1 MIIQKSLMDDK
12 GFTYGDDLLGVMGTV
27 LDGLG
32 PGLSSLLVPG
42 LVNKLF
48 PLAFTANES
57 MTGTIGE
64 TFSNTK
70 FRGKAASAAIG
81 VHSENAS
88 TVLEEIV
95 AINKEFPFAGALAL
109 RYVKGTEALLG
120 FTHFDKTCI
129 MELDGVDSQLSRT
142 FIQKVWSRLEEL
154 DIPFTMHWGKFNFGL
169 TPELV
174 QKMYGDNL
182 AKWKS
187 CRKLLLSEDVQKV
200 FTNNFMVQCELSD

>member
-1 MIIQKSLMDDK
+1 
-12 GFTYGDDLLGVMGTV
+12 
-27 LDGLG
+27 
-32 PGLSSLLVPG
+32 
-42 LVNKLF
+42 
-48 PLAFTANES
+48 

-81 VHSENAS
+81 VQAENAS

-109 RYVKGTEALLG
+109 RYVKGTSALLG

-129 MELDGVDSQLSRT
+129 MELDGVDSHLSRV

-154 DIPFTMHWGKFNFGL
+154 SIPFTMHWGKFNFSL
-169 TPELV
+169 KPDLL
-174 QKMYGDNL
+174 QKMYGDNII
-182 AKWKS
+182 KWKAY
-187 CRKLLLSEDVQKV
+187 RKALLTDEVQKV
-200 FTNNFMVQCELSD
+200 FTNTFMKQCGLSE